1 MTKKSVLLIG
11 LIGTLFVLS
20 LFFLDTNLCYS
31 STSCMEIR
39 SFLNNDIFALIFLT
53 PPLFILSLITYKMKE
68 EVFRTWWNFARWWV
82 PVIIIATLL
91 LENAGGG
98 GGWGISSGIFEFAVL
113 WLLYIIFIVTSL
125 VKIVRAYLRT
135 RG

>member
-1 MTKKSVLLIG
+1 
-11 LIGTLFVLS
+11 
-20 LFFLDTNLCYS
+20 
-31 STSCMEIR
+31 
-39 SFLNNDIFALIFLT
+39 
-53 PPLFILSLITYKMKE
+53 MKE